1 MSEIWGPHLPN
12 SGPPGWGAWCVTW
25 VPHSLRRTSEVVI
38 TLLFV
43 VHLAGYVSLDS
54 TMSLPLLPI
63 SLWFLLYISSCGKSS
78 SFSLILAL
86 EVVIILLCP
95 WEEMS
100 SRSSYSTIL
109 ATPSIMIYIFF
120 AFLFLAIPPHNM
132 LDLSSLTRNGIRAP
146 CSGDAE
152 S

>member
-1 MSEIWGPHLPN
+1 MELVTRLGVPWLFSQDLRHLVRIQTNIHVSFSRHKWWHVIIMLHNLLFSPLH
-12 SGPPGWGAWCVTW
+12 ALELCL
-25 VPHSLRRTSEVVI
+25 HHISLR
-38 TLLFV
+38 
-43 VHLAGYVSLDS
+43 
-54 TMSLPLLPI
+54 
-63 SLWFLLYISSCGKSS
+63 FLLYISSCGKSS

-86 EVVIILLCP
+86 EVVISSVCP

-120 AFLFLAIPPHNM
+120 AFLFLVIHSM
-132 LDLSSLTRNGIRAP
+132 LDLSSLTRDGTWAP

-152 S
+152 F

>member
-1 MSEIWGPHLPN
+1 M
-12 SGPPGWGAWCVTW
+12 
-25 VPHSLRRTSEVVI
+25 PHSLRRTSAIVI

-43 VHLAGYVSLDS
+43 VHLAGDMSLDF
-54 TMSLPLLPI
+54 TMSLPLLLI
-63 SLWFLLYISSCGKSS
+63 SLRFLLYISSCGKSS

-86 EVVIILLCP
+86 EVVISSVCP

-120 AFLFLAIPPHNM
+120 AFLFLVIHSM
-132 LDLSSLTRNGIRAP
+132 LDLSSLTRDGTWAP

-152 S
+152 F

>member
-1 MSEIWGPHLPN
+1 MPHF
-12 SGPPGWGAWCVTW
+12 
-25 VPHSLRRTSEVVI
+25 LRRTSAIVI

-43 VHLAGYVSLDS
+43 VLLAGDMSLDF
-54 TMSLPLLPI
+54 TMSLPLLLI
-63 SLWFLLYISSCGKSS
+63 SCWFLLYISSCGKSS

-86 EVVIILLCP
+86 EVVIILVCL

-109 ATPSIMIYIFF
+109 ATPSIMIYILF
-120 AFLFLAIPPHNM
+120 AFLFLAIPPHIM
-132 LDLSSLTRNGIRAP
+132 LDLSSLTRDGTWAP

>member
-1 MSEIWGPHLPN
+1 MGLEPLVPREEALQSEL
-12 SGPPGWGAWCVTW
+12 SFCLQVT
-25 VPHSLRRTSEVVI
+25 PTSYPRDMGLEYCI
-38 TLLFV
+38 
-43 VHLAGYVSLDS
+43 LAHPV
-54 TMSLPLLPI
+54 

-86 EVVIILLCP
+86 EVVIILVCL

-109 ATPSIMIYIFF
+109 ATPSIMIYILF
-120 AFLFLAIPPHNM
+120 AFLFLAIPPHIM
-132 LDLSSLTRNGIRAP
+132 LDLSSLTRDGTWAP